1 MFFVYTLINQRN
13 TRGNRLLLKRQRD
26 FIVTWFAWCFF
37 SGHNLNLLRINSGFI
52 CIIQILNNIAYDL
65 MKQVSKACF
74 YLFLLNCYSCFVC
87 DIVYVSCEIKNAL
100 CVRHKAVHQRH
111 RNDVLDRIAHA
122 SKQLETLNETLYGR
136 YQTKENIGSRPPRHM
151 RQIFYLLFISLL
163 FFISGYYFFY
173 DRILWADQYRA
184 FRILRIFT
192 SSYVGLDVKIRVY
205 SQFICVCCWFGSVET
220 WIRRSEKTGWSGLLL
235 ELQLLSDSSPSLYT
249 ERWRAEKPREWCYR
263 LGQLRNCLTWQME
276 QPCCG
281 THMMYRVG
289 FYSRPTRVT
298 VSER

>member
-1 MFFVYTLINQRN
+1 MFFVYMLINQRN

-74 YLFLLNCYSCFVC
+74 YLFLLNCYSFFVC

-163 FFISGYYFFY
+163 FFY
-173 DRILWADQYRA
+173 
-184 FRILRIFT
+184 FRILFFLWPNIV
-192 SSYVGLDVKIRVY
+192 SGPVSCLSYPEDLYK
-205 SQFICVCCWFGSVET
+205 QLC
-220 WIRRSEKTGWSGLLL
+220 WIR
-235 ELQLLSDSSPSLYT
+235 
-249 ERWRAEKPREWCYR
+249 C
-263 LGQLRNCLTWQME
+263 
-276 QPCCG
+276 
-281 THMMYRVG
+281 
-289 FYSRPTRVT
+289 
-298 VSER
+298 